1 MGSGNSDLRLTFSQ
15 GRSDGTLTDNITHAH
30 VFIMSRSGFRSM
42 QNTLYEKF
50 STGSSVILY
59 DMGEGYG
66 RKLASAFMK
75 KGLGLEPTIREIERI
90 SSALQDGAR
99 FTSGE

>member
-1 MGSGNSDLRLTFSQ
+1 MGSGNSDSTVDILSRE
-15 GRSDGTLTDNITHAH
+15 SDGTLRDNITHAH

-50 STGSSVILY
+50 STGASVILY

-66 RKLASAFMK
+66 RKSASAFMK
-75 KGLGLEPTIREIERI
+75 KGLGLEPTIREIE
-90 SSALQDGAR
+90 
-99 FTSGE
+99 E